1 MLVFLLFG
9 GPEALSQ
16 TVAATAAGGD
26 ATVAFLNVAVV
37 SMQDETLLQDQAV
50 VVQGERILSIGP
62 ADEYSVPEGATLI
75 DGSGR
80 YLIPGLADMHVHVS
94 APFDDGPLYLD
105 AGITTVLSLG
115 TRVTDDDTKLQV
127 RARSRTPE
135 FMGPTLY
142 TIGRRITRGA
152 TPDEADL
159 IVRESVDRGFDLVKV
174 YGLVSP
180 EAFTRLHDTAKRLGI
195 KVTGHAQRALGMQ
208 PVYTQRQ
215 DLAHVEEYLYAA
227 FNPPTRGY
235 KAAAYSSAFVLFV
248 FLLMNVS
255 WWVAALGRRVRKH
268 GSSGPAA
275 DFGPVRTW
283 VRIYTGIAWLLLIG
297 LTLVLPE
304 PMAGV
309 FAGKT
314 AFMMPVSVLMLIVV
328 AVAVVLT
335 LKVWSVWHTDAATIW
350 KRASLLLVLGFAWTF
365 VVGAGF
371 LTPRIWRSGEVGL
384 ARIARDTA
392 EAGIWVTPTL
402 VVLDYVE
409 RQVGEEFYSLIQRP
423 EMRYLRPDTRD
434 RWINNNDYRVPAWAA
449 PMQSAMW
456 QSWTDLMSRLVGEL
470 HEANVPL
477 LAGSDAVGPHG
488 VLPGSGL
495 HEELGLL
502 VQAGLTPYEALRTAT
517 VNAATYLDAE
527 QEFGRIA
534 TGLRADLVLLSGNPL
549 DRIDNISTRVG
560 VMKRGRWFSADEL
573 ETTLDQLAEERK

>member
-1 MLVFLLFG
+1 
-9 GPEALSQ
+9 
-16 TVAATAAGGD
+16 
-26 ATVAFLNVAVV
+26 
-37 SMQDETLLQDQAV
+37 
-50 VVQGERILSIGP
+50 
-62 ADEYSVPEGATLI
+62 
-75 DGSGR
+75 
-80 YLIPGLADMHVHVS
+80 MHVQVS

-115 TRVTDDDTKLQV
+115 TRATDDDTKLQE

-235 KAAAYSSAFVLFV
+235 KAAAYSSAFVLF
-248 FLLMNVS
+248 
-255 WWVAALGRRVRKH
+255 
-268 GSSGPAA
+268 
-275 DFGPVRTW
+275 
-283 VRIYTGIAWLLLIG
+283 
-297 LTLVLPE
+297 
-304 PMAGV
+304 
-309 FAGKT
+309 
-314 AFMMPVSVLMLIVV
+314 MMPVSVLMLIVV

-350 KRASLLLVLGFAWTF
+350 KRASLLIVLGFAWTF

-371 LTPRIWRSGEVGL
+371 LTPRIWRSGEAGL

-409 RQVGEEFYSLIQRP
+409 RQVEEEFYSLIQHP
-423 EMRYLRPDTRD
+423 EMRYLRPGTRD

-488 VLPGSGL
+488 CSPAPACTRSW
-495 HEELGLL
+495 GLL

-517 VNAATYLDAE
+517 VHAATHLDTE

-534 TGLRADLVLLSGNPL
+534 TGLRADLILLAGNPL

-573 ETTLDQLAEERK
+573 ETTLDQLAEERKYPRAIAARGYKASKEPPYFKARHPRWAPSAGPASSGAITAPVERPPLQRGSASPGRMGSCPRPREFRHGRGRNPRRLRVRLHPPDRRIPQSPGREWMHRFRRSARSPRRMRSQLRPECRASAPRRWRLEEDRETA